1 MAAASE
7 EGNGPA
13 ACADPLFVGCH
24 LRPYRPQHQPPPA
37 ARRLLASAARRPS
50 ATPQPLMSS
59 LLPTFDHARL
69 GQHSGQSR
77 MLVVHL
83 ALRPMSTFGLDDRA
97 KASATTSGGDPRS
110 PAPTTLSSPVA
121 PARLYDA
128 TSSRTRTAAG
138 DVPGPDPARAPL
150 ARRLPGGFA
159 CRGQQAGIYLA
170 RSATRSAAAPTS
182 EACLVHVWATC
193 HRNPAVASG
202 TSLAQVIHAILREPD
217 RVQNP
222 EKDEFIHEAPWS
234 TSVAKTLPRVA
245 SQQTATSAAMTTAL
259 SSGRAAMPTATR
271 AWAPTSGP

>member
-1 MAAASE
+1 MAAASGD
-7 EGNGPA
+7 GNGPA
-13 ACADPLFVGCH
+13 VCADPLLVGGASYA
-24 LRPYRPQHQPPPA
+24 LTGRSTSRHQRRVA
-37 ARRLLASAARRPS
+37 CWRRLRGNRALPPSPSWVASCRRS
-50 ATPQPLMSS
+50 IM
-59 LLPTFDHARL
+59 RL
-69 GQHSGQSR
+69 GQHSGQSG

-83 ALRPMSTFGLDDRA
+83 ALRPMSAFGLDDRA

-110 PAPTTLSSPVA
+110 PAQTTLSSPVA

-182 EACLVHVWATC
+182 ETCSVHVWATC

-202 TSLAQVIHAILREPD
+202 TSFAQVACAILREPD
-217 RVQNP
+217 RVQKP
-222 EKDEFIHEAPWS
+222 D
-234 TSVAKTLPRVA
+234 
-245 SQQTATSAAMTTAL
+245 
-259 SSGRAAMPTATR
+259 
-271 AWAPTSGP
+271 